1 MRILLSKG
9 SETMARTKAFD
20 VDTALRQAMD
30 LFWQQGYEKT
40 SMQNLLDHMGIH
52 RKSLYDTFG
61 DKYALFMQAFD
72 RYQEMRTGEI
82 ERRVNAQ
89 TSVKAAIRCRFDMLI
104 YREEL
109 PSQGC
114 FIINT
119 AVELA
124 VHDEQIAQK
133 VKDHF
138 KQTEQRFYRQILQ
151 GQQLGEFSAALDALQ
166 IAQYL
171 TNASVGLRV
180 MVKITDDVKKLE
192 RIVDTTLK
200 VLEE

>member
-1 MRILLSKG
+1 
-9 SETMARTKAFD
+9 MARTKAFD